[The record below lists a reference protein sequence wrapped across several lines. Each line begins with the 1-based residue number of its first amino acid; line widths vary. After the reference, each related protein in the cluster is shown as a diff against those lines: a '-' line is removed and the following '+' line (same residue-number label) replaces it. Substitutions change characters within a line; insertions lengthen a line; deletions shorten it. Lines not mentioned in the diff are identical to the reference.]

1 MDNFLEE
8 IAYNT
13 GYKTP
18 VVTFDEGDKKCRKG

>member
-1 MDNFLEE
+1 MDKFLEE

-18 VVTFDEGDKKCRKG
+18 VVTFDEGDKRCRKD